1 MHEPI
6 PAYGSISALSAVLDE
21 LDEGLLV
28 VGSDNRIACINKR
41 LRHIL
46 GIDRD
51 AAGGTD
57 ATRFVHQT
65 LAPRIAEESCRR
77 DLLEFFSGR
86 QRSLDL
92 SCTLLTSGGK
102 SNRVCCSCKTVG
114 SGLFQGMRVAR
125 FETVPREDSASPGWI
140 GDLLRQDD
148 DWYRFLVENLNEGIG
163 LIDREGIVV
172 FANKRLAD
180 IIGCPIAETVG
191 APASRFTDEEG
202 ARCMED
208 YLQNLDTFPHEIFEI
223 DLIRRD
229 GIRIHALM
237 ATTPVIDASGA
248 CRGFLAGVLDIT
260 PLKQMELQLEES
272 KEKYRSLVEL
282 SAEAILIYQDGIVT
296 YINPAGV
303 KLLGA
308 QDPGEVIG
316 TNVADII
323 HPGSRET
330 VRSFAARNL
339 QRGETPLVELPV
351 VRLDGTMV
359 FVEGRGTRA
368 FFAGRPAVQVVMRDI
383 THRKQAEERLQALKK
398 LGVGLVVDDF
408 GTGYSSLESFAA
420 SAFDALKIDQVFIR
434 DLESNHRHRAIVK
447 TIIGFAKDLGLLLT
461 AEGIETSGQRQLLLD
476 MGCEIG
482 QGYWYDKPLS
492 AHDFEQRLYKM
503 FGNKH

>member
-28 VGSDNRIACINKR
+28 VGSDNRVACINKR

-57 ATRFVHQT
+57 ATRFAHQT

-92 SCTLLTSGGK
+92 SCTLLTSGGRAANLLLVQ
-102 SNRVCCSCKTVG
+102 NRQERAVPGYASCP
-114 SGLFQGMRVAR
+114 FRA
-125 FETVPREDSASPGWI
+125 VPGRIPPPRDGWRSPAAGRR
-140 GDLLRQDD
+140 LV
-148 DWYRFLVENLNEGIG
+148 RFLVENLNEGIG

-191 APASRFTDEEG
+191 TPASRFTDEEG

-248 CRGFLAGVLDIT
+248 CRGSLPGSGYH
-260 PLKQMELQLEES
+260 PLK
-272 KEKYRSLVEL
+272 
-282 SAEAILIYQDGIVT
+282 
-296 YINPAGV
+296 
-303 KLLGA
+303 
-308 QDPGEVIG
+308 
-316 TNVADII
+316 AD
-323 HPGSRET
+323 GSRAERAK
-330 VRSFAARNL
+330 RSTGRSSSSRPKRSSSTRTASSPTS
-339 QRGETPLVELPV
+339 TP
-351 VRLDGTMV
+351 
-359 FVEGRGTRA
+359 
-368 FFAGRPAVQVVMRDI
+368 PA
-383 THRKQAEERLQALKK
+383 
-398 LGVGLVVDDF
+398 
-408 GTGYSSLESFAA
+408 
-420 SAFDALKIDQVFIR
+420 
-434 DLESNHRHRAIVK
+434 
-447 TIIGFAKDLGLLLT
+447 
-461 AEGIETSGQRQLLLD
+461 
-476 MGCEIG
+476 
-482 QGYWYDKPLS
+482 
-492 AHDFEQRLYKM
+492 
-503 FGNKH
+503 